1 VGNGRP
7 GSGGPFTVVGGGISN
22 AGTLTLQHSTVAANF
37 ADNFGG
43 GIYNATGSTLLITQ
57 SAVVDN
63 SMGQGDGGGI
73 FNDGLLFLTNSTLA
87 NNLTL
92 ANHVPGGA
100 GLRNNGTAWLTNTT
114 ITGNHNNPFPPGV
127 AAASGPRPGARRC

>member
-100 GLRNNGTAWLTNTT
+100 GLRNNGTAWLTNAT